1 MNNLKYL
8 NPQNIMQLY
17 NQYERQLIDDFN
29 GRVEICP
36 GIVRVVST
44 QAYGSY
50 IAYFDFAA
58 DQTDSQIRQQV
69 DYFSTLGIGFEW
81 KTYATDQPSNIESAL
96 LAQGFVAEEQEA
108 FMVLDIDAV
117 ESQPVPCAGLQRVN
131 DEQGIR
137 DAIQVQQQVW
147 RQDFDW
153 HYQQLCEQLH
163 KAPESIS
170 IYVVYDSDQPVSSA
184 WLTFKENSPFA
195 GIWGGST
202 VPSHR
207 RRGHYSALL
216 QQRIH
221 EAKNRGKRYLTI
233 DASDMSQPIV
243 AKSGFQLITHTRGY
257 SFSPRAC

>member
-1 MNNLKYL
+1 MNI
-8 NPQNIMQLY
+8 QQIMQLY
-17 NQYERQLIDDFN
+17 NQYERRVIDDSN
-29 GRVEICP
+29 GRVETSPSIA
-36 GIVRVVST
+36 RVVSN

-58 DQTDSQIRQQV
+58 DQTDSQIQQQV
-69 DYFSTLGIGFEW
+69 DYFSNLGIGFEW
-81 KTYATDQPSNIESAL
+81 KTYATDQPKNIESSL
-96 LAQGFVAEEQEA
+96 LAHGFVQEEQEA

-117 ESQPVPCAGLQRVN
+117 ESQPAHSAGLQRIK

-147 RQDFDW
+147 KQDFDW
-153 HYQQLCEQLH
+153 HYRQLCEQLN

-170 IYVVYDSDQPVSSA
+170 IYVMYDSGQPVSSA
-184 WLTFKENSPFA
+184 WITFKENSPFA

-207 RRGHYSALL
+207 CRGHYSALL

-221 EAKNRGKRYLTI
+221 EAKSRGKRYLTI

-257 SFSPRAC
+257 SFNPS